1 MSILQNF
8 KINIFKK
15 KKKKKKKNENKT
27 KKKKRQKKNLP
38 CSSNV

>member
-1 MSILQNF
+1 MSVLPNL
-8 KINIFKK
+8 KINLVT
-15 KKKKKKKNENKT
+15 KKKKKKNENKT